1 MRQYNVDIFDRGLN
15 FLVNDVVSVNRID
28 DDYISSKANT
38 IEIKPTSLVKAGDF
52 IRLQNDSTNFFGVI
66 TDAAPGE
73 KLTSITYK
81 SFITIFDESILFNTK
96 NQGTD
101 VNVSHPTLEQTL
113 YNYINAAYISTSDTY
128 QRLPITVTIASGTQT
143 ARWSLGILPD
153 TETGQYAIVKLYSD
167 LIVEALKKYG
177 VGITVTPS
185 FSAKKI
191 NLVIGKHTEKF
202 KIDGNLK
209 NVNVATLKYNDK
221 PTGINK
227 LIVYN
232 SNNYGEN
239 VTFYVHPDRS
249 WDVNDQD
256 RISPVFKEVTG
267 TVPDQDYADPA
278 EGFIAAAVDSAY
290 SILEGQQW
298 DNLIEL
304 EVSPSDA
311 NIQPLEMEIG
321 QTVTLYYK
329 EGTYT
334 SILTG
339 KVIEPEIITL
349 LFGSER
355 IEYSKRSKW

>member
-15 FLVNDVVSVNRID
+15 FLVNDVVTVKRID

-38 IEIKPTSLVKAGDF
+38 VDITPTSLVSSGDF
-52 IRLQNDSTNFFGVI
+52 IRLVNDTTNFFGVI
-66 TDAAPGE
+66 TDVAPGE
-73 KLTSITYK
+73 TQTSITFK
-81 SFITIFDESILFNTK
+81 SFITIFDESILFNTR

-101 VNVSHPTLEQTL
+101 ANVSHPTLEQTI
-113 YNYINAAYISTSDTY
+113 YNYITAAYVSAADTY
-128 QRLPITVTIASGTQT
+128 QRLPITVSISSGTQT
-143 ARWSLGILPD
+143 SKWSLGIVPD
-153 TETGQYAIVKLYSD
+153 TENGQYAIIKLYTD

-185 FSAKKI
+185 FSTKTI
-191 NLVIGKHTEKF
+191 QLVIGKYTESF

-221 PTGINK
+221 PAGVNK

-232 SNNYGEN
+232 SDNYGEN
-239 VTFYVHPDRS
+239 ITFYVHPDRS
-249 WDVNDQD
+249 WDIDDRD
-256 RISPVFKEVTG
+256 RISPVLKEVTS
-267 TVPDQDYADPA
+267 VAADQDYEDPT

-304 EVSPSDA
+304 EVSPTDV
-311 NIQPLEMEIG
+311 NVQPLEMKIG
-321 QTVTLYYK
+321 QTVALHYK
-329 EGTYT
+329 DGTYT

>member
-15 FLVNDVVSVNRID
+15 FLVNDVVTINRID
-28 DDYISSKANT
+28 DDYISAKANT
-38 IEIKPTSLVKAGDF
+38 VEIKSTSLVNAGDF
-52 IRLQNDSTNFFGVI
+52 IRLQNDTTNFFGLI

-73 KLTSITYK
+73 KLTTITYK
-81 SFITIFDESILFNTK
+81 SFITIFDESILFYTK
-96 NQGTD
+96 NQGTAD
-101 VNVSHPTLEQTL
+101 NVSHPTLEQTL

-128 QRLPITVTIASGTQT
+128 QRLPITVSIASGTQT
-143 ARWSLGILPD
+143 AKWSLGIIPD
-153 TETGQYAIVKLYSD
+153 TETGQYAIIKLYSD
-167 LIVEALKKYG
+167 LIVEALKIYG
-177 VGITVTPS
+177 VGITVTPN
-185 FSAKKI
+185 FSSKRI
-191 NLVIGKHTEKF
+191 GLVIGKHTDRF

-209 NVNVATLKYNDK
+209 NVNVATLKYNNK
-221 PTGINK
+221 PTGVNK
-227 LIVYN
+227 LVVYN
-232 SNNYGEN
+232 TDNYSQS

-249 WDVNDQD
+249 WDIEDQD

-267 TVPDQDYADPA
+267 TVPDQDYADPH
-278 EGFIAAAVDSAY
+278 EGFVAAAVDSAY

-304 EVSPSDA
+304 EVSPTDA
-311 NIQPLEMEIG
+311 NVQPLEMEIG

-329 EGTYT
+329 DGIYT

>member
-15 FLVNDVVSVNRID
+15 FLVNDVVTVNRID
-28 DDYISSKANT
+28 DDYISSKTNS
-38 IEIKPTSLVKAGDF
+38 IDIRSTSLVSAGDF
-52 IRLQNDSTNFFGVI
+52 IRLQNDTTNFFGVI
-66 TDAAPGE
+66 TDASPGE
-73 KLTSITYK
+73 TQTTVAFK

-101 VNVSHPTLEQTL
+101 ANVSHPTLEQTI
-113 YNYINAAYISTSDTY
+113 YNYITAAYVSTSDTY
-128 QRLPITVTIASGTQT
+128 QRLPISVSIASGTQT
-143 ARWSLGILPD
+143 SKWSLGIVPD
-153 TETGQYAIVKLYSD
+153 TENGQYAIIKLYTD
-167 LIVEALKKYG
+167 LIIEALKRYG

-185 FSAKKI
+185 FSTKTI
-191 NLVIGKHTEKF
+191 RLVIGKYTESF

-209 NVNVATLKYNDK
+209 NVNVATLKYNDR
-221 PTGINK
+221 PAGVNK

-232 SNNYGEN
+232 TDNYSEN
-239 VTFYVHPDRS
+239 ITFYVHPDRS
-249 WDVNDQD
+249 WDIEDQD
-256 RISPVFKEVTG
+256 RISPVLKEVTG
-267 TVPDQDYADPA
+267 VVPDQDYEDPS

-290 SILEGQQW
+290 SVLEGQQW

-304 EVSPSDA
+304 EVSPADT
-311 NIQPLEMEIG
+311 NVQPLEMKIG

-329 EGTYT
+329 EGSYT

-339 KVIEPEIITL
+339 KIIEPEIITL